1 MAQKLVP
8 LFTDAVQLI
17 GAKDTMN
24 IGKSLRSQRK
34 ADAVLFAVDGVF
46 FTIPVSYTHLTLP
59 TT

>member
-46 FTIPVSYTHLTLP
+46 SLSHSNVPNAVE
-59 TT
+59 